1 MGGDGLPTTSY
12 AVLGLLGRGP
22 MSGYELAG
30 FAGDSIAHFWPIRK
44 SQVYS
49 ELGRLEE
56 LGYVSGTSVHQEK
69 LPDKRVYRISP
80 AGKKALSQWLRS
92 PEYEPTR
99 FRSGFLVK
107 IFFAD
112 QMPLETLEG
121 MLSDAREK
129 AKSYLTQLQATADH
143 LSKEPRE
150 AFTRSTALFGVRI
163 NQAIVEWA
171 DEAGPE
177 LTKERK
183 KKR

>member
-1 MGGDGLPTTSY
+1 MAGHGLPTTSY
-12 AVLGLLGRGP
+12 AVLGLLSRGP

-30 FAGDSIAHFWPIRK
+30 FAGESIAHFWPIRK
-44 SQVYS
+44 SQIYG

-56 LGYVSGTSVHQEK
+56 LGFVDGTSVHQEK
-69 LPDKRVYRISP
+69 LPDKRVYRISS
-80 AGKKALSQWLRS
+80 AGKKAMSDWLGS
-92 PEYEPTR
+92 PDYESTR

-107 IFFAD
+107 VFFAD
-112 QMPLETLEG
+112 QMPLETLER

-129 AKSYLTQLQATADH
+129 AETYRAELQATADH
-143 LSKEPRE
+143 LSEEPQE

-171 DEAGPE
+171 EEVGPA